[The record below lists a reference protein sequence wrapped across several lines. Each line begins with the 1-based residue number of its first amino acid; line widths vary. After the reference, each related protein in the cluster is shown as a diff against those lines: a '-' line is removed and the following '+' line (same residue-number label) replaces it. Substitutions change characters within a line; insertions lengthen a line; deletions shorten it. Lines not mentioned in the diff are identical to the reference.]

1 MSLTD
6 AIIDLLSSTL
16 AQPDFF
22 PRLSQQRRVYEAVR
36 ASILSQQLNSGAK
49 LPSSRAL
56 ASGLGVARNT
66 IIAAFEQL
74 MAEGYV
80 TTSTGSG
87 TYVAPSL
94 PQLPHARSSQTVA
107 SEQRS
112 PPNFGGITRSLDQDA
127 ETASTNLM
135 QHPPQHLSQRG
146 QQLTQFA
153 AGTRFEIQPF
163 APGDPDFS
171 HFPFKLWQ
179 RLQNKVWREAHPDLL
194 DYGSAGGFL
203 PLRSAIVDYL
213 RVSRSVKVSIDQVVI
228 TSGTHQSLDLC
239 AQLLADVGDLAWV
252 EDPCYWAAR
261 RVFESCDLNLHPI
274 AVDTEGI
281 APTAADLLTQPK
293 LIYVTPSHQYPT
305 GVVMSLAR
313 RRMLLD
319 LALQKNAWIL
329 EDDYDSEFRYSGRP
343 LASLQG
349 LDTHGR
355 VVYMGTF
362 SKTLFPGIKVGYL
375 VVPPRLIEAFKTG
388 LYDLQR
394 PGQMTVQAALADFIN
409 LGHFA
414 THIRKLRQAYG
425 ARRELLVKTLSSHL
439 GGKVTISGEESGL
452 HLLVEFKSDV
462 DDVALARLAAES
474 GLEVR
479 ALSDYYLATPA
490 RRGLLIGY
498 AYVSP
503 EKIAYYG
510 RQLAQVIRVGT
521 HL

>member
-6 AIIDLLSSTL
+6 AVIDLLSTTL
-16 AQPDFF
+16 AQADFF

-36 ASILSQQLNSGAK
+36 SGILLQQLNSGTK

-56 ASGLGVARNT
+56 ATGLGVARNT
-66 IIAAFEQL
+66 VIAAFEQL

-80 TTSTGSG
+80 TTSIGSG

-94 PQLPHARSSQTVA
+94 PHSIDLKQGKPVS
-107 SEQRS
+107 SEQRGS
-112 PPNFGGITRSLDQDA
+112 FSGNRISSLADESDS
-127 ETASTNLM
+127 ASTQIN
-135 QHPPQHLSQRG
+135 HLSQRG

-153 AGTRFEIQPF
+153 AGSRFEIQPF

-213 RVSRSVKVSIDQVVI
+213 RISRSVKVSIDQVVI

-274 AVDTEGI
+274 AVDAEGI
-281 APTAADLLTQPK
+281 APTASDLLTQPK

-375 VVPPRLIEAFKTG
+375 VVPPRLTDAFKTG

-425 ARRELLVKTLSSHL
+425 AKRELLVKTLSSHL

-452 HLLVEFKSDV
+452 HLLVEFKNDV
-462 DDVALARLAAES
+462 DDVSLARLAAES

-479 ALSDYYLATPA
+479 ALSDYYLSSPV

-510 RQLAQVIRVGT
+510 RQLAQVIRAGT
-521 HL
+521 HA

>member
-6 AIIDLLSSTL
+6 AIIDLLNTTL

-36 ASILSQQLNSGAK
+36 TSILLQQLNTGAK

-80 TTSTGSG
+80 TTITGSG

-94 PQLPHARSSQTVA
+94 PHSFDSKQNKTVA
-107 SEQRS
+107 SEQRRADQS
-112 PPNFGGITRSLDQDA
+112 FNSLGQDSNS
-127 ETASTNLM
+127 ASTIPM
-135 QHPPQHLSQRG
+135 QHLSQRG

-153 AGTRFEIQPF
+153 AGSRFEIQPF

-274 AVDTEGI
+274 SVDAEGI

-375 VVPPRLIEAFKTG
+375 VVPSGLIDAFKSG

-425 ARRELLVKTLSSHL
+425 ARRELLVKTLSNHL

-452 HLLVEFKSDV
+452 HLLVEFKNDV

-474 GLEVR
+474 GLGVR
-479 ALSDYYLATPA
+479 ALSDYYLHTPA

-510 RQLAQVIRVGT
+510 RQLAQVIRAGT